1 MRAPTVTAVTTVTVA
16 PATGGTMFGITNAH
30 LVQSLSSG
38 PASTGTIGLPPIKA
52 DSPTGP
58 LQLTSSGGTGRAKV
72 NRASSVCGP
81 GPGMMLVSSLKASS
95 RSGTSSPVKRNS
107 SSSSSFGSSSDRRS
121 VFYTDTEPEQSS
133 KTQTSKQ
140 YDGMVNDESCSAS
153 EIYTLAPV
161 TTTSGSDVDEVKQ
174 PRQDRRKMA
183 PGSGNGTA
191 GGVRAEEL
199 LRRLGNGQVRSKQ
212 QRPSGTGLEGVI
224 GPKAHLKLVSQEL
237 EWERKLRD
245 DQLSRILKALIGFEN
260 RLKNEQNRIR
270 QQLYEKDDVINR
282 QNCTINRMKRKLAA
296 EEEPGTTDGGVEDG
310 KKKAEE
316 EEECGGRDDGD
327 EVTQY
332 CPKCRKNYYRLEYR
346 TNGTQTF
353 DYCRDDGAESV
364 NTENLSLNSVE
375 YASSSEEQESSLY
388 VRANSFKDAR
398 RSRKYTSK
406 RSYQGYQRGPSRA
419 SSFKSNASGQTTGTL
434 TRLTERNERAS
445 PLRFDGQQREDDED
459 DEQPEPPVVESG
471 HEAYVNI
478 EPAMPKIAIYEN
490 YESDKEN
497 KRLDQNRRPECN
509 NYDNVEPYSNRIDS
523 LHGINRNGDGGDGG
537 NHRKHYIRNEA
548 PAADGLGGC
557 SEQMELDDGTI
568 FYEANTGGGGGSVG
582 NNQQKY
588 TEGMEM
594 KQTIETNDDWYA
606 SASDM
611 EDSDTALGKPYSNAA
626 VNPVLECVNQILL
639 QQSMDGFGD
648 SNNNKDNTPGG
659 DGAAE
664 DEEELYIRAQE
675 PSVPAATAQGP
686 PQKEH
691 PQTTVR
697 SKRVHFSTQ
706 NSMVQVPRISLQ
718 SSLSNGGSR
727 KDDKLSPTYEIQS
740 IYSNEYEPIGS
751 EHNSYSNYYVD
762 MESKLGSEDRERELA
777 LAEKRKTPPALPP
790 KPANLLKLQQLSKS
804 NNSQHQPQQRQ
815 STPQG
820 AKMTS
825 PRSPSSVA
833 HSDITESEPDYCSI
847 SEIQDSVKCV
857 QIVAEIHKDACEDDY
872 SIVGEEEDS
881 ALVRAGS
888 KQTSTAELLEE
899 SFEDVPK
906 LPNVAEIVP
915 PVKKEPLNKYI
926 SQDNYIT
933 KSISSVSS
941 TNSGGSGAG
950 KLASNG
956 VAGGTVGVSAGA
968 SSVLGTPSKKEG
980 EFREQLSEII
990 AEINKQSPAI
1000 RNASKKQVPVKELG
1014 SPFRGVSQI
1023 PSVTFQS
1030 KLKPVDKLSFLSK
1043 VPGSGARLPSTHH
1056 TPKLSTSIGR
1066 PAALKPTLLKSS
1078 LSQKA
1083 LSSTNLSLGSP
1094 FGSPSKSSVSYIPNL
1109 KPSSVASS
1117 GAAGGGTGS
1126 PAKTSS
1132 SPKKATN
1139 GTSNGSATGIG
1150 VVSSTTNAQL
1160 SPTSPPSVTAA
1171 AGVASPQPPPPPP
1184 VIIAEDS
1191 KLPIQAEFDWY
1202 NLDAEYGKSSQ
1213 PDVIVEADTV
1223 SNPEQETTGTE
1234 LDTAMECRKLQ
1245 NAAIGSAK
1253 SDDLLLN
1260 GNAAGTSNPENQSNG
1275 CGVAEEEQEEELEN
1289 VEYNLDEEYKSVAP
1303 MVPPPDIIQKSS
1315 VHTPPITPPKSGKI
1329 PYNSLSF
1336 KELMQLNETPK
1347 AVGAPEKA
1355 KAKVAGTAAGSVEG
1369 GNGTGTGNYE
1379 HFLDDSGLC
1388 SKPIILPRK
1397 KRVYYSGP
1405 FV

>member
-1 MRAPTVTAVTTVTVA
+1 MWHSLCIKQPESSGSAPTEYSVSVKVVFLQD
-16 PATGGTMFGITNAH
+16 GK
-30 LVQSLSSG
+30 SL
-38 PASTGTIGLPPIKA
+38 P
-52 DSPTGP
+52 
-58 LQLTSSGGTGRAKV
+58 QAKQV
-72 NRASSVCGP
+72 
-81 GPGMMLVSSLKASS
+81 
-95 RSGTSSPVKRNS
+95 
-107 SSSSSFGSSSDRRS
+107 
-121 VFYTDTEPEQSS
+121 
-133 KTQTSKQ
+133 SKQ

-153 EIYTLAPV
+153 EIYTPVAPV
-161 TTTSGSDVDEVKQ
+161 TTTSGSEVDDVKQ

-183 PGSGNGTA
+183 GGNGGTA
-191 GGVRAEEL
+191 GVRAEEL

-296 EEEPGTTDGGVEDG
+296 EDELPTDGGEEEEG
-310 KKKAEE
+310 EEKKA
-316 EEECGGRDDGD
+316 EEECGGRDDD

-459 DEQPEPPVVESG
+459 DEQPGQPVVESG

-478 EPAMPKIAIYEN
+478 EPVMPKIAIYEN

-497 KRLDQNRRPECN
+497 KRMDQNRRAECN

-523 LHGINRNGDGGDGG
+523 LHGINRNGDGEGG
-537 NHRKHYIRNEA
+537 SHRKQYIRDEVPVAN
-548 PAADGLGGC
+548 GMSGS

-568 FYEANTGGGGGSVG
+568 FYEASTSGGSVG

-648 SNNNKDNTPGG
+648 SNNNKDNTSGG
-659 DGAAE
+659 DGAE

-675 PSVPAATAQGP
+675 PSVPAASTQGP
-686 PQKEH
+686 SKEH
-691 PQTTVR
+691 PQTAVR

-718 SSLSNGGSR
+718 SSPSNGGSR

-790 KPANLLKLQQLSKS
+790 KPANLLKLQQLSK
-804 NNSQHQPQQRQ
+804 NSQHQQQHHQQQRQ
-815 STPQG
+815 GS
-820 AKMTS
+820 KITS

-872 SIVGEEEDS
+872 SIVGEEEDNS
-881 ALVRAGS
+881 TLARAG

-899 SFEDVPK
+899 SFADVPK

-941 TNSGGSGAG
+941 TNSGGSGG
-950 KLASNG
+950 NKLASSG
-956 VAGGTVGVSAGA
+956 AAGGTVGSGSVVST
-968 SSVLGTPSKKEG
+968 VLGTPNKKDG

-1023 PSVTFQS
+1023 PGVTFQS

-1043 VPGSGARLPSTHH
+1043 VPGSGTGARVPSTHH

-1066 PAALKPTLLKSS
+1066 PAALKPTMLKSS
-1078 LSQKA
+1078 LSLKA

-1094 FGSPSKSSVSYIPNL
+1094 FGSPAKSSVSYIPNL

-1117 GAAGGGTGS
+1117 SGAGGAGS

-1139 GTSNGSATGIG
+1139 GTSNGSATGSG
-1150 VVSSTTNAQL
+1150 VVSSGTNAQL
-1160 SPTSPPSVTAA
+1160 SPTSPQSVAA
-1171 AGVASPQPPPPPP
+1171 VARDASPPLPPP

-1213 PDVIVEADTV
+1213 PDVIVEADNV

-1234 LDTAMECRKLQ
+1234 LDAV
-1245 NAAIGSAK
+1245 GGAK
-1253 SDDLLLN
+1253 PDGLLLN
-1260 GNAAGTSNPENQSNG
+1260 GNATGTSNTENQTNG
-1275 CGVAEEEQEEELEN
+1275 SVVDEEQEEELEN

-1347 AVGAPEKA
+1347 AFGATEKA
-1355 KAKVAGTAAGSVEG
+1355 KAKVVGTAAGSAENG
-1369 GNGTGTGNYE
+1369 SGTGTGNYE

-1405 FV
+1405 FILFQQSMDGFGDSNNNKDNTLGGDGGEDEEELFIRAQEPSVPAASTQGPSKEHPQTAVCSKCRR

>member
-1 MRAPTVTAVTTVTVA
+1 MRAPTVTATTVTVA
-16 PATGGTMFGITNAH
+16 PAAGGTMFGITNAH
-30 LVQSLSSG
+30 LVQSLSG

-58 LQLTSSGGTGRAKV
+58 VQLTSSGGTGRVKV

-121 VFYTDTEPEQSS
+121 IFYTDTEPEQGS

-140 YDGMVNDESCSAS
+140 YDGVVNDESCSAS
-153 EIYTLAPV
+153 KIYTLAPV

-183 PGSGNGTA
+183 ATGNGGTA
-191 GGVRAEEL
+191 GVRAEEL
-199 LRRLGNGQVRSKQ
+199 LRRLGDGQVRSKQ
-212 QRPSGTGLEGVI
+212 QRPSSTGLEGVI

-296 EEEPGTTDGGVEDG
+296 EEAELPTAGAEDEEG

-316 EEECGGRDDGD
+316 ECSGRDD

-346 TNGTQTF
+346 ANGTQTF

-459 DEQPEPPVVESG
+459 DEQPERPVVESG

-497 KRLDQNRRPECN
+497 KRLDQNRRSECN

-523 LHGINRNGDGGDGG
+523 LHGINRNPGEGGDGIL
-537 NHRKHYIRNEA
+537 RKHFIRDEL
-548 PAADGLGGC
+548 PTTEGIAAS

-568 FYEANTGGGGGSVG
+568 FYEANTSGGSVG

-659 DGAAE
+659 DGAE

-675 PSVPAATAQGP
+675 PSVPVAAVQGP
-686 PQKEH
+686 PKEH

-790 KPANLLKLQQLSKS
+790 KPANLLKLQQLSK
-804 NNSQHQPQQRQ
+804 NTQHQQQQHQQQQQRQ
-815 STPQG
+815 TTPQG
-820 AKMTS
+820 SKMTS

-872 SIVGEEEDS
+872 SIVGEEEDGTL
-881 ALVRAGS
+881 ARAG
-888 KQTSTAELLEE
+888 KQTSTSELLEE
-899 SFEDVPK
+899 SFADVPK

-941 TNSGGSGAG
+941 TNSGASGG
-950 KLASNG
+950 NKLASNG
-956 VAGGTVGVSAGA
+956 TVAGTVVSAVA
-968 SSVLGTPSKKEG
+968 SSVLGTPSKKDG

-1043 VPGSGARLPSTHH
+1043 VPGSGAGARVSSTHH

-1083 LSSTNLSLGSP
+1083 LSSTNLTLGSP

-1109 KPSSVASS
+1109 KPSSVAASS
-1117 GAAGGGTGS
+1117 SAAAGTNGS

-1139 GTSNGSATGIG
+1139 GTSNGNATGSG

-1160 SPTSPPSVTAA
+1160 SPTSPQLSVASAATTAA
-1171 AGVASPQPPPPPP
+1171 PPPP

-1213 PDVIVEADTV
+1213 PDVIVEADNV
-1223 SNPEQETTGTE
+1223 SNPDQETTGTDR
-1234 LDTAMECRKLQ
+1234 DTAMECRKLQ
-1245 NAAIGSAK
+1245 NAVGCAK
-1253 SDDLLLN
+1253 TDDLLLN
-1260 GNAAGTSNPENQSNG
+1260 GNAAGPSNPENQSNG
-1275 CGVAEEEQEEELEN
+1275 SGVEEEQEDELEN

-1347 AVGAPEKA
+1347 AVGATEKA
-1355 KAKVAGTAAGSVEG
+1355 KTKATGTAASSVEN

>member
-1 MRAPTVTAVTTVTVA
+1 MWHNLCIKQPELASGSAPTEYSVSVKVVFLQDGKSLPQAAV
-16 PATGGTMFGITNAH
+16 
-30 LVQSLSSG
+30 
-38 PASTGTIGLPPIKA
+38 
-52 DSPTGP
+52 
-58 LQLTSSGGTGRAKV
+58 
-72 NRASSVCGP
+72 
-81 GPGMMLVSSLKASS
+81 
-95 RSGTSSPVKRNS
+95 
-107 SSSSSFGSSSDRRS
+107 
-121 VFYTDTEPEQSS
+121 
-133 KTQTSKQ
+133 TQTSKQ

-183 PGSGNGTA
+183 PERDGATA
-191 GGVRAEEL
+191 GVRAEEL

-296 EEEPGTTDGGVEDG
+296 EEELLSDEME
-310 KKKAEE
+310 KKAGKEE
-316 EEECGGRDDGD
+316 RPSGRDNGD

-445 PLRFDGQQREDDED
+445 PLRFDGQQRDDDDDEGD
-459 DEQPEPPVVESG
+459 DEQPEQPVVHESG

-478 EPAMPKIAIYEN
+478 EPSMPKIAIYEN

-497 KRLDQNRRPECN
+497 KRMDQNRRPECN

-523 LHGINRNGDGGDGG
+523 LHGISRNGGDGGDGS
-537 NHRKHYIRNEA
+537 HRKHYIRDDVLPVAE
-548 PAADGLGGC
+548 GMGGS

-568 FYEANTGGGGGSVG
+568 FYEANTSGGGGSVG

-659 DGAAE
+659 AGAE

-675 PSVPAATAQGP
+675 PTSVPAVSAQGP
-686 PQKEH
+686 PKEH

-790 KPANLLKLQQLSKS
+790 KPANLLKLQQLSK
-804 NNSQHQPQQRQ
+804 NSQQQQQQQRQ

-820 AKMTS
+820 PKMTS

-881 ALVRAGS
+881 TLARAG
-888 KQTSTAELLEE
+888 KQPATTELLEE
-899 SFEDVPK
+899 SFADVPK

-941 TNSGGSGAG
+941 TNSGGSGG
-950 KLASNG
+950 NKLASNG
-956 VAGGTVGVSAGA
+956 VAGGTVGSAVS
-968 SSVLGTPSKKEG
+968 SSVLGGTPSKKDG

-1043 VPGSGARLPSTHH
+1043 VPGSGARVPSTHH

-1117 GAAGGGTGS
+1117 SAGGAGS

-1139 GTSNGSATGIG
+1139 GTSNASATGSG
-1150 VVSSTTNAQL
+1150 MVSSAANASL
-1160 SPTSPPSVTAA
+1160 SAPTSPQSVAA
-1171 AGVASPQPPPPPP
+1171 GAGVAPPPPQPPPPP
-1184 VIIAEDS
+1184 VIITEDS

-1213 PDVIVEADTV
+1213 PDVIVEADNV
-1223 SNPEQETTGTE
+1223 SNPEQETGTATE
-1234 LDTAMECRKLQ
+1234 LETTV
-1245 NAAIGSAK
+1245 GGAK
-1253 SDDLLLN
+1253 VDDLLVN
-1260 GNAAGTSNPENQSNG
+1260 GNAAGTSNPENQRNG
-1275 CGVAEEEQEEELEN
+1275 CGVDDDEQEEELEN

-1347 AVGAPEKA
+1347 AVGGTENA
-1355 KAKVAGTAAGSVEG
+1355 KTKVAGTAENGS
-1369 GNGTGTGNYE
+1369 GTGTGNYE